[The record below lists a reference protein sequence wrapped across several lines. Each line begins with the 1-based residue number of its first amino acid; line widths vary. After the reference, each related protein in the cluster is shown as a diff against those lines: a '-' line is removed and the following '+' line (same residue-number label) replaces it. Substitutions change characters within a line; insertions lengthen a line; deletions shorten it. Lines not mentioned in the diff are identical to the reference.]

1 MVSAHL
7 LPEPTTTPLER
18 PHQELRRAPPEPS
31 QHKSRIRRIAA
42 NLPRPTPLQLSVGRA
57 MDQASYLRTRQALI
71 ARESRGYDTLKKP
84 GHKWQMLSAMQN
96 EILQTLGEAGGGRLP
111 IERGLY

>member
-1 MVSAHL
+1 MVSAYL
-7 LPEPTTTPLER
+7 LPDTPAVPLRR
-18 PHQELRRAPPEPS
+18 PHQELKRAPPEPAT
-31 QHKSRIRRIAA
+31 HKSRVRRIAA
-42 NLPRPTPLQLSVGRA
+42 NLPTPTPLQLSVGRA

>member
-7 LPEPTTTPLER
+7 LPEPTSTPLQR
-18 PHQELRRAPPEPS
+18 PHQELRRAPEPS
-31 QHKSRIRRIAA
+31 HHKTRIRRIAA
-42 NLPRPTPLQLSVGRA
+42 NLPRPTPLQQKVGRA
-57 MDQASYLRTRQALI
+57 MDQAAYLRTRQALI
-71 ARESRGYDTLKKP
+71 ARESRGYDALRNPGLKR
-84 GHKWQMLSAMQN
+84 QMLSAMQK